1 MKKLVALLLVLA
13 CCFGCT
19 ALADT
24 PDFDNMT
31 TADIYDLVSAGKAV
45 LDYRASVTQ
54 DKTIISQDGITIGF
68 GEPYY
73 FNSNNKPYAF
83 YNYLVVIN
91 ESGYDLTIENHSVK
105 MNGWTINDS
114 GFFYKDYYAPEESH
128 TFPNGIRNREESIY
142 NNDVARTAGISSWDE
157 LETYTWHFSF
167 TQKIDDTTTR
177 MIELIVDCTFSP
189 DTGLTIAKITQV
201 Q

>member
-19 ALADT
+19 ALADA

-54 DKTIISQDGITIGF
+54 DKTIIDQDGITIGF
-68 GEPYY
+68 GEPMLYPDTGNPEQFYCYY
-73 FNSNNKPYAF
+73 
-83 YNYLVVIN
+83 VIIN
-91 ESGYDLTIENHSVK
+91 DSGYDLALKNHEVK
-105 MNGWTINDS
+105 MNGWSVTSMVVNSYNETVTIS
-114 GFFYKDYYAPEESH
+114 
-128 TFPNGIRNREESIY
+128 NGSRTRNYNVWSI
-142 NNDVARTAGISSWDE
+142 DVGRAAGISSWDE

-167 TQKIDDTTTR
+167 SQKIDDTTTR
-177 MIELIVDCTFSP
+177 WLELIVDCTYSP